1 MDCERM
7 GRLISALRR
16 ERGLTQK
23 ALAGR
28 LKVTDKAVSKWER
41 GLCCPDIALLGSL
54 AAALGVTVEELLAG
68 ERNSPANFEP
78 NPPAAGP
85 GQGLTAAGPGRG
97 PSPCRP
103 ARRAAKDSAALRRHC
118 ALGWVLFLLAGVLV
132 CGVCDLCTGGRGWAL
147 YPALCCALA
156 GAVSFFLI
164 LQGARGIFI
173 SLLLLSGLAGPFLAA
188 LDRLI
193 GAEASIL
200 PVGLAMAG
208 LGLALLWGC
217 YGAGRLL
224 RARPLR
230 AGAACAGLCMLA
242 CLAANLILAWLL
254 NTPLLDGWD
263 LLALLLLGTL
273 AAVLLWL
280 DRRPARRLD

>member
-1 MDCERM
+1 MDCGRM
-7 GRLISALRR
+7 GRLICTLRK
-16 ERGLTQK
+16 EQGLTQK
-23 ALAGR
+23 ALAGQ

-41 GLCCPDIALLGSL
+41 GLCCPDIALLERL
-54 AAALGVTVEELLAG
+54 AAVLGVTVEELLAG
-68 ERNSPANFEP
+68 ERNRAAGLEP
-78 NPPAAGP
+78 TPPPAGP
-85 GQGLTAAGPGRG
+85 GQGLLAD
-97 PSPCRP
+97 RP
-103 ARRAAKDSAALRRHC
+103 ARRPAKSREALRRRC
-118 ALGWVLFLLAGVLV
+118 AVGWVLLLLAGVLV

-147 YPALCCALA
+147 YPVLCCTLA

-164 LQGARGIFI
+164 LRGAEGIFI

-217 YGAGRLL
+217 YGAGRLW

-230 AGAACAGLCMLA
+230 AGAACAGLCILA
-242 CLAANLILAWLL
+242 CLAVNLILAWLL

-263 LLALLLLGTL
+263 LLALLLLGAL

-280 DRRPARRLD
+280 DRRPARHLD